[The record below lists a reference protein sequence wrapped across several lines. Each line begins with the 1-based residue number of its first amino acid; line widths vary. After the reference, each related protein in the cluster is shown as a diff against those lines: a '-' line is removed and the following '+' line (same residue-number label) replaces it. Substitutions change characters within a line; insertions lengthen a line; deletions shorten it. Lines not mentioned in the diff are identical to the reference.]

1 MIRSDKVPRNLC
13 QIIHGTR
20 VKIIIIEASL
30 STIADPLLYIAI
42 QAPDLTLI
50 CMLLRC
56 QVTRSSVCLWDL
68 LCSLTNTKTFGK
80 ALSHRHFLLTED

>member
-20 VKIIIIEASL
+20 VKIIIIEVSL

-50 CMLLRC
+50 CML
-56 QVTRSSVCLWDL
+56 DAK
-68 LCSLTNTKTFGK
+68 SLEAVSACGIFC
-80 ALSHRHFLLTED
+80 AV